1 MRFALGKLGIGISHW
16 YCWLTLCYQSFAL
29 RLSSR
34 QLKRGGH
41 QRTETVAV
49 DIAGSQAATMDIAL
63 VYQAPRSSLSGTGR
77 FGDDESKSKHG
88 SATINDMRNAHD
100 RVNSYRSPPKLNTRP
115 IQPI

>member
-1 MRFALGKLGIGISHW
+1 MRFALGKLGIDILHW

-34 QLKRGGH
+34 QLKKGQ

-63 VYQAPRSSLSGTGR
+63 VYQAARSSLSGTGR
-77 FGDDESKSKHG
+77 FGGDESKSEHG
-88 SATINDMRNAHD
+88 SAT
-100 RVNSYRSPPKLNTRP
+100 KLMS
-115 IQPI
+115 I